1 MNANHSLSKF
11 KNLKCIQ
18 VVYTIPCSVGGMVS
32 FAIPSPR
39 VCFKIEKCLIELSDS
54 YCKEIFVIFHLF
66 LARHN
71 VTCSFK
77 RAPPNAGLFSS
88 IFNSFVCDSF

>member
-39 VCFKIEKCLIELSDS
+39 VCFKIEKCLIELSD
-54 YCKEIFVIFHLF
+54 
-66 LARHN
+66 
-71 VTCSFK
+71 
-77 RAPPNAGLFSS
+77 P
-88 IFNSFVCDSF
+88 